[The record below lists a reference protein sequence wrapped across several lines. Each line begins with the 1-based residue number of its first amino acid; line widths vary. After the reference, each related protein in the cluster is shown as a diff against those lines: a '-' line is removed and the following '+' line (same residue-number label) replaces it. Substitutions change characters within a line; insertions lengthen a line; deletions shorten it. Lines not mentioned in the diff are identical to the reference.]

1 MGQTILATRFA
12 FAKRCLARKLKTWA
26 GAAALALLSIPA
38 LGADYPTRPIT
49 LVVPVAAG
57 GSATA
62 IAQMTASMLEARL
75 RQPVVVDHRPGA
87 GGYVGAQYVVN
98 AKPDGYTLLL
108 MPSSLLYP
116 DLFAKGQAAV
126 LSRDLVP
133 IASVA
138 QTPYVVTAPASLPIK
153 DLKGFVAHVKTHPD
167 KLNIGVVPGTTALD
181 SFRFKKLAGLEMREI
196 PYNGANEIFPA
207 MLRGDV
213 HLYFVSRAS
222 ARSFLDS
229 GKLLALAVGSTERF
243 SAMPNVPT
251 LKELGYDLEVTIWY
265 GLFGPANLPADTIA
279 RIHKEASEGLAGKEA
294 LESLQKLSFD
304 PFRATPAQMKAI
316 VARERED
323 YGAAAKSAGVKPQ

>member
-1 MGQTILATRFA
+1 
-12 FAKRCLARKLKTWA
+12 
-26 GAAALALLSIPA
+26 LLCIPA
-38 LGADYPTRPIT
+38 LGADYPVRPIT

-62 IAQMTASMLEARL
+62 IAHMMASMLEARL
-75 RQPVVVDHRPGA
+75 GKPVVVVHRPGA
-87 GGYVGAQYVVN
+87 GGYVGAQNVVN

-116 DLFAKGQAAV
+116 DLFVKGQAAV
-126 LSRDLVP
+126 PSRDLVP
-133 IASVA
+133 IAPVA
-138 QTPYVVTAPASLPIK
+138 RTPYVVTAPASLPIK
-153 DLKGFVAHVKTHPD
+153 DLKGFVAYVKTHPG

-181 SFRFKKLAGLEMREI
+181 SFRFKELVGLDMREI
-196 PYNGANEIFPA
+196 PFNGANEIIPA

-229 GKLLALAVGSTERF
+229 GQLLALAVGSTERV

-251 LKELGYDLEVTIWY
+251 LKELGYDVELTTWY
-265 GLFGPANLPADTIA
+265 GLFGPANLPADIIA
-279 RIHKEASEGLAGKEA
+279 RLHKEVEEGLAAK
-294 LESLQKLSFD
+294 ESLKTLQTLSFE
-304 PFRATPAQMKAI
+304 PFRATPAQLKAI

-323 YGAAAKSAGVKPQ
+323 YGAAAKSAGLKPQ